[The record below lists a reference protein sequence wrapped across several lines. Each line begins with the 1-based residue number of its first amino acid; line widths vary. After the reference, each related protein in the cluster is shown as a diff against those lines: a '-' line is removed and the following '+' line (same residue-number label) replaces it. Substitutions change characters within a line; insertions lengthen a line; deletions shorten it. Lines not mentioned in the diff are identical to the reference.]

1 MKKLILLFMLLS
13 SLTFALE
20 ITSIDP
26 LDFGV
31 VVTGDRSVTLKNVGV
46 YIDGSSGKRVEI
58 IVPSTFKIDGNT
70 MTIRPRQQV
79 IILDENGYGEFRL
92 DMVLNLTN
100 INEYK
105 TLTDNLTIKVRY
117 IK

>member
-1 MKKLILLFMLLS
+1 
-13 SLTFALE
+13 
-20 ITSIDP
+20 
-26 LDFGV
+26 
-31 VVTGDRSVTLKNVGV
+31 
-46 YIDGSSGKRVEI
+46 
-58 IVPSTFKIDGNT
+58 

-92 DMVLNLTN
+92 DMILNLSN